1 LPRTMAREADR
12 RIGVARQPVTA
23 LPSATPGARPE
34 WPAVGV
40 PGEVRES
47 GGRRWR
53 LIAVA
58 GYALHLF
65 TVFALALSNILLG
78 LTLVAAPRALAERR
92 VDWRVLR
99 PVLLPMGFYLV
110 FLTASIAL
118 SYEPRVSLYSFGE
131 TFAMATLYLGPGL
144 VRG

>member
-1 LPRTMAREADR
+1 MAN
-12 RIGVARQPVTA
+12 GPA
-23 LPSATPGARPE
+23 LPAA
-34 WPAVGV
+34 AV
-40 PGEVRES
+40 PGEVRE

-53 LIAVA
+53 LVAVA

-65 TVFALALSNILLG
+65 TVFALALSNILLA
-78 LTLVAAPRALAERR
+78 LTLAVAPRALAERR

-131 TFAMATLYLGPGL
+131 TFASRIPTHPWLERMLPK
-144 VRG
+144 